1 MVDNID
7 LRKLIEEILRD
18 SREMV
23 LATCQRGKPWVATL
37 VFGHDAALN
46 LYWISDLVARHSNEL
61 TKNPRVAAA
70 INKQPTGTSED
81 KGLQVEGE
89 ASLLPEEKIV
99 AAAREYFAKRGTPH
113 MPETVEEVNTLTK
126 GRSWY
131 VLKPKRFLVIYEP
144 LFGYE
149 RKEYTI

>member
-89 ASLLPEEKIV
+89 ASLLP
-99 AAAREYFAKRGTPH
+99 
-113 MPETVEEVNTLTK
+113 
-126 GRSWY
+126 
-131 VLKPKRFLVIYEP
+131 
-144 LFGYE
+144 
-149 RKEYTI
+149 